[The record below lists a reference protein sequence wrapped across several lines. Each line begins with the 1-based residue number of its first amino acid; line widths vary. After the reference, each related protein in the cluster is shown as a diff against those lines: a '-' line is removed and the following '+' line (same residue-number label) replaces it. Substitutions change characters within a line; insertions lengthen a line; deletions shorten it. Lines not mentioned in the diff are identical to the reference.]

1 MKQNKILS
9 SSIALLLIA
18 FCTTSWVAK
27 SANTAMPAPVTITG
41 TYDFST
47 FPNVAGTFV
56 TSGALNLSG
65 TSTMNISQN
74 INGVIAHC
82 DVVLTPSDG
91 SGSIFIHQECVFNT
105 PIPQGRWEI
114 VGGTG
119 AYSNLK
125 GNGFTTMPPDQE
137 AMSGVIF

>member
-1 MKQNKILS
+1 MKQNKFLS
-9 SSIALLLIA
+9 GAMALLLIA
-18 FCTTSWVAK
+18 FCTISWVNK
-27 SANTAMPAPVTITG
+27 KTNTTSPTPITITG

-47 FPNVAGTFV
+47 FPNLNGTFV

-82 DVVLTPSDG
+82 EVTLTPSDG
-91 SGSIFIHQECVFNT
+91 SGTIVIHQECVFNT

-125 GNGFTTMPPDQE
+125 GNGSTTMPPNQE
-137 AMSGVIF
+137 AMTGVIY